1 MSGVEVLTSLEV
13 CDLVREV
20 GRRGAGGDW
29 PTTSVSAKTTEG
41 SSVLG
46 ELLREIG
53 NQSASPV
60 LSSEPMTQ
68 ADLIALARIN
78 ETIKRLQSLLW
89 QVFDSAEIRPYTRK
103 SRTNPKW
110 LNPDYYGL
118 AVQADVA
125 ARRRRAGSRITMSD
139 GRGAPQS
146 RRALNTTVPRCPR
159 SESGPTA

>member
-1 MSGVEVLTSLEV
+1 
-13 CDLVREV
+13 
-20 GRRGAGGDW
+20 
-29 PTTSVSAKTTEG
+29 
-41 SSVLG
+41 
-46 ELLREIG
+46 
-53 NQSASPV
+53 
-60 LSSEPMTQ
+60 MTQ

-125 ARRRRAGSRITMSD
+125 APTAASWIEDHDVGWTRCAAIKAGSEHDRPAVPEVGVWTD
-139 GRGAPQS
+139 GLIDVGDEKRHAWPSAQS
-146 RRALNTTVPRCPR
+146 
-159 SESGPTA
+159 G